1 MKRII
6 QSLVLVLALIPASLA
21 GETRV
26 PDSPGEVQLSFSPV
40 VDRAAPAVVNI
51 YATRLVAER
60 VSPFFDDP
68 FFSEFFR
75 DFSMPRQREQNSL
88 GSGVIVGEGLVV
100 SNFHVVENATDIRVV
115 LADRREY
122 AGQLVLADEEAD
134 IAVIRLDGGEDL
146 PALEFADSDAV
157 AVGDLVLAIGN
168 PFGVGQTV
176 SSGII
181 SGLARSGQGGGAFN
195 AGGYFIQTDAPINPG
210 NSGGALVDMQG
221 RLVGINTQIVTRSG
235 GSNGIGFA
243 IPANLVARVV
253 EQAAAGAASFTRPW
267 AGIEVQP
274 VDADIAEALGLDR
287 PQGLL
292 VRALAPASSFAE
304 AGVRPG
310 DVILEIGGHALDAP
324 GELSFRLSLQEL
336 GSIVPLTLLSDGARR
351 IVGVEMRA
359 AAAASEAIGAAPVT
373 IARPGPFQGLVVQE
387 LSPLLAE
394 QLGLRRELEGVI
406 VLGMENPGRA
416 RNFQPGD
423 VISQVNGQAIRSM
436 ADFLAAADDDRRTW
450 QMVIERGGGRV
461 FLTWRG

>member
-1 MKRII
+1 
-6 QSLVLVLALIPASLA
+6 
-21 GETRV
+21 
-26 PDSPGEVQLSFSPV
+26 
-40 VDRAAPAVVNI
+40 
-51 YATRLVAER
+51 
-60 VSPFFDDP
+60 
-68 FFSEFFR
+68 
-75 DFSMPRQREQNSL
+75 
-88 GSGVIVGEGLVV
+88 V
-100 SNFHVVENATDIRVV
+100 SNFHVVENATDIRIV
-115 LADRREY
+115 LADRREF
-122 AGQLVLADEEAD
+122 AGRLVLADEEAD
-134 IAVIRLDGGEDL
+134 IAVIRLAGGEDL
-146 PALEFADSDAV
+146 PALTFADSDAV
-157 AVGDLVLAIGN
+157 EVGDLVLAVGN

-176 SSGII
+176 SSGIV
-181 SGLARSGQGGGAFN
+181 SGLARSGRGGGAFT

-253 EQAAAGAASFTRPW
+253 AQAAEGAASFTRPW
-267 AGIEVQP
+267 AGVEVQT

-292 VRALAPASSFAE
+292 VRALAPASPFAE
-304 AGVRPG
+304 AGVQPG
-310 DVILEIGGHALDAP
+310 DVILDIGGQTTDAP

-336 GSIVPLTLLSDGARR
+336 GSIVPVALLSNGERR

-359 AAAASEAIGAAPVT
+359 ASTASEAIGAEPVT

-394 QLGLRRELEGVI
+394 QLGLRQGLEGVI

-423 VISQVNGQAIRSM
+423 VISQINGQTIRSM
-436 ADFLAAADDDRRTW
+436 TDFLSAADDDRRTW
-450 QMVIERGGGRV
+450 QMVIERRGGRV
-461 FLTWRG
+461 YLTWRG

>member
-1 MKRII
+1 MNRII
-6 QSLVLVLALIPASLA
+6 QSLALVLALVPASLA

-26 PDSPGEVQLSFSPV
+26 PSSLAEVQLSFSPV
-40 VDRAAPAVVNI
+40 VEQAAPAVVNI

-60 VSPFFDDP
+60 MSPFFDDP
-68 FFSEFFR
+68 FFSQFFR
-75 DFSMPRQREQNSL
+75 DFAMPREREQNSL

-122 AGQLVLADEEAD
+122 AGTLVLADEEAD
-134 IAVIRLDGGEDL
+134 LAVIRLDGGNDL
-146 PALEFADSDAV
+146 PALDFADSDAV
-157 AVGDLVLAIGN
+157 GVGDLVLAIGN

-176 SSGII
+176 SSGIV
-181 SGLARSGQGGGAFN
+181 SGLARSGRGGGAFN

-253 EQAAAGAASFTRPW
+253 AQAEAGAASFTRPW
-267 AGIEVQP
+267 AGVEVQP
-274 VDADIAEALGLDR
+274 VDADIAEALGLAR

-292 VRALAPASSFAE
+292 VRALAPASPFAE

-310 DVILEIGGHALDAP
+310 DVILDIAGQATDAP

-336 GSIVPLTLLSDGARR
+336 DTIVPVALLSNGERR

-359 AAAASEAIGAAPVT
+359 AASASAALGTAPLT
-373 IARPGPFQGLVVQE
+373 ISRPGPFQGLVVQE
-387 LSPLLAE
+387 MSPLLAE
-394 QLGLRRELEGVI
+394 QLGLRSNLEGVI

-423 VISQVNGQAIRSM
+423 VIAQVNGQTIRSL
-436 ADFLAAADDDRRTW
+436 ADFLAAAEDERRSW
-450 QMVIERGGGRV
+450 QVVIERRGGRV